1 MRRSLLAI
9 VLLAAA
15 GCVDVPD
22 NVRAQFAGPG
32 ANDRSNYRPGR
43 HGSAPP
49 VEDAPAPKAAE
60 TPSAPAEE
68 APRASGDAGDAEPA
82 VPDAA
87 EPAAPAVADGG
98 VS

>member
-9 VLLAAA
+9 FLLAAG

-32 ANDRSNYRPGR
+32 ASDRSNYRPGR

-49 VEDAPAPKAAE
+49 VEDAPAPKAAG
-60 TPSAPAEE
+60 TFRTAVT
-68 APRASGDAGDAEPA
+68 DA
-82 VPDAA
+82 AA
-87 EPAAPAVADGG
+87 EPASDAAVEPAAEPPAAADADGG